1 MLIPRH
7 QYFDSGRGNSSFMAS
22 ITLVNKPLSLPYL
35 NELPK
40 QKRTLLMRPFRLS
53 FRPCIRDLMTSIFF
67 FWKDCSSLESFK
79 PDGVIAIFGVRFTK
93 SALSYLVSPSPLSI
107 TKSHTRR
114 MVRPI
119 DFSSGSVFPPGL
131 TPTTRIVFLGF
142 SVLDNSREYRYVPFF
157 QSLARQKRLSLILIG
172 GVLIVILVLCFCTI

>member
-1 MLIPRH
+1 
-7 QYFDSGRGNSSFMAS
+7 MAS

-40 QKRTLLMRPFRLS
+40 QKRTLLMRPFRSCIRALIFSTLS
-53 FRPCIRDLMTSIFF
+53 FGRSCGPS
-67 FWKDCSSLESFK
+67 ESFK
-79 PDGVIAIFGVRFTK
+79 PDGVIAIIGVRFTK
-93 SALSYLVSPSPLSI
+93 SALSYLVLPSPLSI

-119 DFSSGSVFPPGL
+119 YFSSGSVFPPGL

-172 GVLIVILVLCFCTI
+172 GVLIVILVLCFSKYSEKIHKLCLKIRELIKL

>member
-35 NELPK
+35 NELSK
-40 QKRTLLMRPFRLS
+40 QKRTLLMRLFRPS
-53 FRPCIRDLMTSIFF
+53 SCPCIRALILLIFSS
-67 FWKDCSSLESFK
+67 WRSCSSLESFN

-119 DFSSGSVFPPGL
+119 CFSSGSVFPPGL
-131 TPTTRIVFLGF
+131 TQRPESCSWDPLSWITQ
-142 SVLDNSREYRYVPFF
+142 DNNDV
-157 QSLARQKRLSLILIG
+157 RLSSNHWQG
-172 GVLIVILVLCFCTI
+172 RKGYH

>member
-1 MLIPRH
+1 
-7 QYFDSGRGNSSFMAS
+7 MAS

-40 QKRTLLMRPFRLS
+40 QKRTLLMRFLRS
-53 FRPCIRDLMTSIFF
+53 CIRDLMTSIFSF
-67 FWKDCSSLESFK
+67 CGACGSSESFK
-79 PDGVIAIFGVRFTK
+79 LDGVIAIIGVRFTK
-93 SALSYLVSPSPLSI
+93 SALSYLGSPSPLSI

-119 DFSSGSVFPPGL
+119 YFSSGFVFPPGL

-172 GVLIVILVLCFCTI
+172 GVLIVILVLCFSKYSEKIHKLCLKIRELIKL

>member
-1 MLIPRH
+1 
-7 QYFDSGRGNSSFMAS
+7 MAS
-22 ITLVNKPLSLPYL
+22 ITLVNEPLSLPYL

-40 QKRTLLMRPFRLS
+40 QKRTLLMRLFRPS
-53 FRPCIRDLMTSIFF
+53 SSPCIRALILLIF
-67 FWKDCSSLESFK
+67 SSWRSCGFSESFN
-79 PDGVIAIFGVRFTK
+79 PDGVIAIIGVRFTK
-93 SALSYLVSPSPLSI
+93 SALSYLVLPSPLSI

-119 DFSSGSVFPPGL
+119 YFSSGSVFPPGL

-172 GVLIVILVLCFCTI
+172 GVLIVILVLCFSKYSEKIHKLCLKIRELIKL

>member
-1 MLIPRH
+1 
-7 QYFDSGRGNSSFMAS
+7 MAS
-22 ITLVNKPLSLPYL
+22 ITLVNEPLSLPYL

-40 QKRTLLMRPFRLS
+40 QKRTLLMSPFRFRIRTLISSALS
-53 FRPCIRDLMTSIFF
+53 FGRSCGFSEL
-67 FWKDCSSLESFK
+67 FK

-93 SALSYLVSPSPLSI
+93 SALSYLGSPSPLSI

-119 DFSSGSVFPPGL
+119 YFSSGSVFPPGL

-172 GVLIVILVLCFCTI
+172 GVLIVILVLCFCKYSEISIGWTRPRFVLQCVGFSVL

>member
-1 MLIPRH
+1 
-7 QYFDSGRGNSSFMAS
+7 MAS
-22 ITLVNKPLSLPYL
+22 ITLVNEPLSLPYF

-40 QKRTLLMRPFRLS
+40 QKRTLLMRL
-53 FRPCIRDLMTSIFF
+53 FRPCIRALILLIF
-67 FWKDCSSLESFK
+67 SSWRSCKFSESFN

-119 DFSSGSVFPPGL
+119 YFSSGSVFPPGL

-157 QSLARQKRLSLILIG
+157 QSLVRQKRLPLIL
-172 GVLIVILVLCFCTI
+172 VSVKK